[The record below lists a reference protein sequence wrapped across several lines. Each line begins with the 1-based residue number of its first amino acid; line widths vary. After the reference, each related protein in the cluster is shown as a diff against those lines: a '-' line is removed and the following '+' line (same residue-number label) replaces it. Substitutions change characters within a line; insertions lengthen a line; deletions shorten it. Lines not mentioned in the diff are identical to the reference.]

1 MGGIRQGRH
10 RAWRRDG
17 KEQAQARPAGRPR
30 TRIAT
35 RAAVA
40 VASSILAAGAP
51 GPSASAAGASGPSGA
66 SLRVVGHT
74 SLDGAGS
81 FADVAVHRRA
91 AYVGTRDEASC
102 PPRGV
107 KVVDLTDP
115 RRPNPIGT
123 VAAYPL
129 TLTEDVAVTP
139 LATPSFRGDLL
150 AVSLQA
156 CDEVLDD
163 PVGKSGVEFVD
174 VSDPRRP
181 VVLSRLDLGVPH
193 LAGVHELTVFQRGA
207 HAYALLAV
215 PFSELVTGVFTPQRV
230 RGDVW
235 IADITDP
242 RAPRVLSDWA
252 AGRDAGLAFGAP
264 FVRPVFGLGAPF
276 DCTPPPGAGPLCRGE
291 DFPAVFGHSVSANP
305 DGTRAYVSYWDAGM
319 VVLDITDPTRPRLLG
334 RGGPRLDE
342 EGNTHSAVP
351 ARGDRLAVTTDEDQF
366 PGPWGFTRI
375 WDVVD
380 PTRPVEVGRF
390 ATANAL
396 SARSDGDYSVH
407 KPVVRGNRLYL
418 SHYSD
423 GLRVVDISRP
433 ASPRELAAFVPPV
446 PAPRVD
452 SVDVG
457 NGLVLITESR
467 AGLFVLRD
475 GRSAPG

>member
-1 MGGIRQGRH
+1 MSGMLRH
-10 RAWRRDG
+10 RHGTRARTGHHREAEAREAVGVRR
-17 KEQAQARPAGRPR
+17 RPGM
-30 TRIAT
+30 
-35 RAAVA
+35 RAAVT
-40 VASSILAAGAP
+40 LAASLLAALTAP
-51 GPSASAAGASGPSGA
+51 AASAVGAVPRGT
-66 SLRVVGHT
+66 SLAVVGHT
-74 SLDGAGS
+74 PLDGAGS

-107 KVVDLTDP
+107 KVVDLT
-115 RRPNPIGT
+115 RPQRPATIGT
-123 VAAYPL
+123 VAAHPV
-129 TLTEDVAVTP
+129 TLTEDVAVTA
-139 LATPSFRGDLL
+139 LSTPSFRGDLL
-150 AVSLQA
+150 AVGLQA

-174 VSDPRRP
+174 VSNPRRP
-181 VVLSRLDLGVPH
+181 VVLSRLELGVPH
-193 LAGVHELTVFQRGA
+193 LTGVHELALFQQGER
-207 HAYALLAV
+207 AYALLAV
-215 PFSELVTGVFTPQRV
+215 PFSEVVTGVFTPEDV

-242 RAPRVLSDWA
+242 RNPRAVGDWA
-252 AGRDAGLAFGAP
+252 AGRDGGLAFGGP
-264 FVRPVFGLGAPF
+264 FLGPAFGLGAPF
-276 DCTPPPGAGPLCRGE
+276 DCTPPPGGEALCRGE
-291 DFPAVFGHSVSANP
+291 DFPAVFGHSVSA
-305 DGTRAYVSYWDAGM
+305 DATGTRAYVSYWDAGM
-319 VVLDITDPTRPRLLG
+319 VILDISDPTRPRFLG
-334 RGGPRLDE
+334 RGAPGLDE

-351 ARGDRLAVTTDEDQF
+351 ARGDRMAVTTDEDQF
-366 PGPWGFTRI
+366 PGPWGFTRL
-375 WDVVD
+375 WDVSE

-433 ASPRELAAFVPPV
+433 ASPREVAAFVPAV
-446 PAPRVD
+446 DSPRVD
-452 SVDVG
+452 GVDVG

-475 GRSAPG
+475 GRSARVR